1 MSETT
6 IFNKLAQISW
16 GVIIKR
22 AKQKRLLT
30 YFVFLNLS
38 KPLPEMCPGQFVE
51 VKVEHE
57 PNTMLRRPISINFV
71 DRDRNELWLLV
82 AMIGN
87 GTRQLGNL
95 QAGDYLNCVLPLG
108 NGFSMPAEAG
118 QKFLL
123 VGGGVG
129 VAPLLYF
136 GKCIKDVGAEPI
148 FLLGARKATDLL
160 ELDEFAKIGRVCIT
174 TATEVAAPAV
184 ETK

>member
-1 MSETT
+1 MKKYIIDLKVVSVESLSDKHVL
-6 IFNKLAQISW
+6 IKL
-16 GVIIKR
+16 
-22 AKQKRLLT
+22 T
-30 YFVFLNLS
+30 DD

-82 AMIGN
+82 AMIGT

-123 VGGGVG
+123 VVL
-129 VAPLLYF
+129 VWLLCSISENASRIW
-136 GKCIKDVGAEPI
+136 GLNLSSSSVQERQLICSNLMN
-148 FLLGARKATDLL
+148 LLKSEEYVLLPRMAVLANRDL
-160 ELDEFAKIGRVCIT
+160 
-174 TATEVAAPAV
+174 
-184 ETK
+184 

>member
-1 MSETT
+1 MKKYIIDLKVVSVESLSDKHVL
-6 IFNKLAQISW
+6 IKL
-16 GVIIKR
+16 
-22 AKQKRLLT
+22 T
-30 YFVFLNLS
+30 DD

-108 NGFSMPAEAG
+108 NGFSM
-118 QKFLL
+118 L
-123 VGGGVG
+123 VV
-129 VAPLLYF
+129 
-136 GKCIKDVGAEPI
+136 
-148 FLLGARKATDLL
+148 R
-160 ELDEFAKIGRVCIT
+160 
-174 TATEVAAPAV
+174 
-184 ETK
+184 